1 MLTLPG
7 YAIVINKLKG
17 IAEHPAR
24 ADTSVVIGINLSLEA
39 RQEAG

>member
-7 YAIVINKLKG
+7 YAIMINKLRG

-24 ADTSVVIGINLSLEA
+24 ADASAVIDINLSLEA